1 MADVPEHF
9 SDTAQEKSE
18 ANDVQIVATQKKKK
32 KKKRKYSLFAVLLLR
47 PTINSMP
54 KPMLPFCTR
63 KIHFAFLHF
72 LLMNLPDYCIRDIR
86 DKEKQ
91 EGKIIFNC
99 EKFTSFVYI
108 EIRS

>member
-1 MADVPEHF
+1 
-9 SDTAQEKSE
+9 
-18 ANDVQIVATQKKKK
+18 
-32 KKKRKYSLFAVLLLR
+32 
-47 PTINSMP
+47 
-54 KPMLPFCTR
+54 MLPFFTQ

-72 LLMNLPDYCIRDIR
+72 LLMNLSEYCIRDIR